1 MQNLSRSQKG
11 FIYKIKYSKHLLSKP
26 FNPFFVIEIFFT
38 VIVNISNKVCATNLA
53 YYTLNC
59 FTYPLTTLV
68 LIVNVFVLIVH
79 KSIAIFQLSITNIF
93 STMYDRVQ
101 KKNLRVCKKKSQRVC
116 HFVAQQEISRPPH
129 TLPIKV
135 TSYWRAASVEPS
147 F

>member
-1 MQNLSRSQKG
+1 MQNLSRGQKG

-26 FNPFFVIEIFFT
+26 FNPFFVIEILFT

-101 KKNLRVCKKKSQRVC
+101 KKNLRVCKKNLREY
-116 HFVAQQEISRPPH
+116 AI
-129 TLPIKV
+129 L
-135 TSYWRAASVEPS
+135 
-147 F
+147 

>member
-1 MQNLSRSQKG
+1 MLQSRQCKIYRAVKKVLFIKSSILNIFYQNLLTH
-11 FIYKIKYSKHLLSKP
+11 FLLLK
-26 FNPFFVIEIFFT
+26 FFLQWLS
-38 VIVNISNKVCATNLA
+38 ISLIR
-53 YYTLNC
+53 YTLNC

-135 TSYWRAASVEPS
+135 TSSWRASVEPS

>member
-11 FIYKIKYSKHLLSKP
+11 FIYKIKYSKNLLSKP

-116 HFVAQQEISRPPH
+116 HFVAQQEISRSPH

>member
-11 FIYKIKYSKHLLSKP
+11 FIYKIKYSKHLLSKA

-79 KSIAIFQLSITNIF
+79 KSIVIFQLSITNIF
-93 STMYDRVQ
+93 SSMYDRVQ
-101 KKNLRVCKKKSQRVC
+101 KKNLRVCKKKSQRVY